1 MSAEIVEPTSTATAA
16 TSPRYAHPQLV
27 LLTVCL
33 IGLLSVAG
41 VALPYPILA
50 PLFAAAELTPFNH
63 WLGLHPTL
71 LLGIALAANPLGILL
86 GSAVLGALSD
96 SYGRRPVLL
105 GALLLAVLGYCLS
118 ALAIAAEQYLWFVVA
133 RLLTGIC
140 EGSIS
145 IARAIAADLHP
156 QVERTKAIAWIN
168 AALYGGWLV
177 GPLVGGFTMQAGAD
191 VPFWI
196 AAVTMLPCLALVYF
210 LLPRQQRRTS
220 AAGLWQ
226 SIGQHNSLQLLT
238 LPQLRWVVL
247 IQLCYTIGLNAFYE
261 FYPLWLVQ
269 AEQFSGRDIGLI
281 TAALC
286 LVMVTISVGPMSRW
300 GQHYPALRGAVLA
313 TLLLGLLIALLPLLN
328 GVPAWLVLVA
338 AGVPI
343 AMMGTWFNVYCAERF
358 DSLGQGR
365 LMGMLTLLMCA
376 GNVITAL
383 FGSWIALWGAGWTL
397 WVGALFV
404 WLATGLLLVQQR
416 QPAVAA
422 IAQESV

>member
-1 MSAEIVEPTSTATAA
+1 MSAEIVAPTSTATAA
-16 TSPRYAHPQLV
+16 TPPRYAHPQLV

-177 GPLVGGFTMQAGAD
+177 GPLVGGFSMQAGAD

-210 LLPRQQRRTS
+210 LLPRQQRRSS

-286 LVMVTISVGPMSRW
+286 LVMVSISVGPMSRW
-300 GQHYPALRGAVLA
+300 GKHYPALRGAMLA
-313 TLLLGLLIALLPLLN
+313 TLLLGLLIAMLPLLN

-358 DSLGQGR
+358 DHLGQGR

-383 FGSWIALWGAGWTL
+383 LGSWIALWGAGWTL

-416 QPAVAA
+416 QPVVVKVG
-422 IAQESV
+422 QESV